1 MGRPK
6 KEGGMSATD
15 YKRDFNEKNYDRLSP
30 YVKRG
35 KKTDTR
41 KLRKLPGTALTSSWK
56 KPWTNWQRRSWEN
69 KKHKPP
75 THTAPGGV
83 SAFALQSVQY
93 FRC

>member
-35 KKTDTR
+35 KKDR
-41 KLRKLPGTALTSSWK
+41 YKEAAKAAGYSLNEFME

-75 THTAPGGV
+75 ALCASG
-83 SAFALQSVQY
+83 AFRRLPSRVFNI